1 MDIDEAS
8 ALDPA
13 IAVNPVAV
21 GVLFEAT
28 MVDIVDEDDNG
39 FDVVLP
45 PDRVTRI
52 KYKTVLI
59 KESYSL
65 IHDLT

>member
-45 PDRVTRI
+45 PDRVTRM
-52 KYKTVLI
+52 KYKTV
-59 KESYSL
+59 
-65 IHDLT
+65 

>member
-21 GVLFEAT
+21 GVLLEAT

-45 PDRVTRI
+45 PDRVTRM
-52 KYKTVLI
+52 KYKTV
-59 KESYSL
+59 
-65 IHDLT
+65 